1 MFKTSLATLF
11 ALSLVGC
18 GDGGSV
24 VAVGK
29 DISITTSLQNTS
41 PSLTAVDW
49 SGDDT
54 DIKNN
59 ESAQGSLRTDAE
71 QQWLYSAST
80 SGYLTLV
87 LTGPERADFDL
98 AIEDLDSDYSD
109 DAQNKGSDETLIL
122 RVIAG
127 HQYRI
132 TVNAYS
138 GSGNYQMAV
147 AAPSRRIL
155 GMRDKE
161 YLTLFSFSF
170 SGTCSDSNSWYG
182 AYSPTVW
189 EANSTVFLYINFADG
204 YVRTLDGTRHG
215 MSRVNEREMAGTIEF
230 SGDEIVTE
238 NGTRYRSRFNDEFRF
253 DGTFNSNRS
262 RATLAIR
269 EIYFD
274 EFTRQSD
281 GAWIRTDCDAR
292 GSGRADFLL

>member
-1 MFKTSLATLF
+1 MFKTSLATLL
-11 ALSLVGC
+11 ALCLAGC
-18 GDGGSV
+18 GDGDPV
-24 VAVGK
+24 VPVGK
-29 DISITTSLQNTS
+29 DISITTSLQNAS
-41 PSLTAVDW
+41 PSLSGVDW

-54 DIKNN
+54 GIQNN
-59 ESAQGSLRTDAE
+59 ESAIGSLRSDAE
-71 QQWLYSAST
+71 QQWLYTAT
-80 SGYLTLV
+80 ASGYLTLV

-98 AIEDLDSDYSD
+98 AVEDLDSDYSND
-109 DAQNKGSDETLIL
+109 SQNDGADETLIL

-132 TVNAYS
+132 TVSSYS
-138 GSGNYQMAV
+138 GSGDYQLAV

-155 GMRDKE
+155 GMHDKE

-170 SGTCSDSNSWYG
+170 SGTCTDSNSWYG

-189 EANSTVFLYINFADG
+189 EASSTVFLYINFADG

-215 MSRVNEREMAGTIEF
+215 MSRVNERDMAGTIEF

-238 NGTRYRSRFNDEFRF
+238 DGTRYRARFNDEFRF
-253 DGTFNSNRS
+253 GGAFNSNRS
-262 RATLAIR
+262 RATLDTR

-281 GAWIRTDCDAR
+281 GAWIRSDCDAR